1 MLTLHLVRH
10 GSHDLVGQLLCGA
23 DHPVTL
29 NQAGR
34 RQARAAARW
43 LGGQRIDLLATS
55 PAARARDTAGAIGAL
70 LAMRAEPE
78 MALAEID
85 FGAWA
90 GARFAE
96 LDPLPDWQRWNSCRA
111 TARPPGGERMVDV
124 QARLVAWLAGLPAHG
139 TVAAVSHAD
148 VIKALV
154 ALALDLSLDRH
165 DRLEIG
171 CGSITT
177 ITRDGAGLRLV
188 RLGDLPDD

>member
-10 GSHDLVGQLLCGA
+10 GSHDLIGRRLCGA

-29 NQAGR
+29 NQNGR
-34 RQARAAARW
+34 RQARAAALW
-43 LGGQRIDLLATS
+43 LDGQGIDRLATS

-78 MALAEID
+78 LALAEIN

-90 GARFAE
+90 GASFAE

-111 TARPPGGERMVDV
+111 TARPPGGERMADV
-124 QARLVAWLAGLPAHG
+124 QARLVGWLAGLPENG

-154 ALALDLSLDRH
+154 ALVLDLSLDRH
-165 DRLEIG
+165 DRLDIG

-177 ITRDGAGLRLV
+177 ITRDEVGLKLV
-188 RLGDLPDD
+188 RLGDVPDA